1 MENQDYV
8 QTGGFAQQDLSVTEA
23 GVGYLKETARW
34 GKFLAIVGFVMIGFM
49 VLMALMV
56 GALAQS
62 MFGPNMPFSGSILTF
77 FYLALALVYLFP
89 VLFLY
94 RFAKSAGDAV
104 LSRNANSL
112 TVALGNLKSLYKF
125 MGILVLIFLGLYI
138 LGILF
143 AFVGGVIGSL
153 I

>member
-1 MENQDYV
+1 
-8 QTGGFAQQDLSVTEA
+8 L
-23 GVGYLKETARW
+23 
-34 GKFLAIVGFVMIGFM
+34 

-94 RFAKSAGDAV
+94 RFAKNAGDAV
-104 LSRNANSL
+104 LSRNVNSL

-125 MGILVLIFLGLYI
+125 MGILTLVLLSFYVLA
-138 LGILF
+138 ILF
-143 AFVGGVIGSL
+143 AFLGGMIGGLMSIISL
-153 I
+153 